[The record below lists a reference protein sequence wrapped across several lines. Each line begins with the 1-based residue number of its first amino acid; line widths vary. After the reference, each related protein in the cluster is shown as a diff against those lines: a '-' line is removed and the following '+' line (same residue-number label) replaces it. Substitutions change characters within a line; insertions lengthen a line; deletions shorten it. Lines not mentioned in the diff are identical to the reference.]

1 MSRADI
7 AKSAMLLAVAF
18 AWPAV
23 AQANTVYKWTD
34 QRGVVN
40 YSTTPPSAGQRAST
54 VDISPSVGLPADAST
69 EEVLAW
75 REKRERALA
84 NDKRELESMRR
95 SRELEQ
101 ARSDQNRQQLAMAD
115 REIQAAEARRQAARD
130 QCLRERRVD
139 CDNPNSQFTTAQGTT
154 TVIARRPRQTIH
166 QAAPFP
172 VTGPTPG
179 LPPGTIA
186 GTQAQ
191 LAPFQAA
198 TPAPTQPASLRR
210 RD

>member
-1 MSRADI
+1 MSRTVI
-7 AKSAMLLAVAF
+7 AKSAMLLAAALV
-18 AWPAV
+18 WPGATHG
-23 AQANTVYKWTD
+23 NTVYKWTD

-40 YSTTPPSAGQRAST
+40 YSTTPPSTGQRAST
-54 VDISPSVGLPADAST
+54 VDISPSVGLPADASA
-69 EEVLAW
+69 EEVRAW

-84 NDKRELESMRR
+84 SDKRELESMRR
-95 SRELEQ
+95 SREAEQ
-101 ARSDQNRQQLAMAD
+101 ARTDQNRQQLAMAD
-115 REIQAAEARRQAARD
+115 RENQAAEARRQAARD

-139 CDNPNSQFTTAQGTT
+139 CDSPNSQFTTTQGTT

-172 VTGPTPG
+172 VTGPMPG